1 MSGNKSI
8 KVQVKKDHIS
18 KQTKSHPVQALAEII
33 WNALDADASKVEVLF
48 KENPTE
54 GLGIEQIIVRDNGHG
69 MLYQEAEQL
78 FSSLGGSWKAQHIV
92 SKQHQRFLH
101 GQEGKGRFK
110 AFALGRVVEWHVNYK
125 ENDQFYAF
133 NIQGRADNIDQF
145 MLSELTQPDV
155 KKTGVEVI
163 ISELHKQF
171 RLLDADYTI
180 EKLAPVFALYLSN
193 YPSIIVSV
201 AGQKLQI
208 ETLISRRNSYQ
219 LQPIQFEGKEYAYEM
234 EIIEWNQLNEK
245 KIHFCNA
252 QGLPLYRHEK
262 PINGVST
269 YSFTAYI
276 KSEHISE
283 LHNAGNLEM
292 FEWELSLQSVLK
304 NAESVIKQHFL
315 QKRIDDSCHIL
326 QKWKEEKVYPYE
338 NEPGTMVEDAERK
351 VFDIV
356 ALNINES
363 LPAFDKADN
372 KTKTFQFR
380 ILRQSIEKS
389 PEDLQTI
396 IKEVLN
402 LPSEKQQE
410 LVELLQETSLSSI
423 ITASRLV
430 TDRLKFLAGLE
441 EIIFSSDTRNT
452 LKERSQLHRIL
463 AKNTWIFGDAFSLA
477 VDDKSLTQVLRK
489 HANTHGVEA
498 IIDEPVKRI
507 DGSVGIVDLMLTRS
521 IPRNHSDE
529 REHLVVELKQ
539 PKVVI
544 GSKEI
549 GQIKSYAFAVAED
562 ERFRTLK
569 SKWNFWVIS
578 NDYDSYAKRER
589 SQKGYSD
596 GVIYQSDHTDETDI
610 TIWIKTWSE
619 VIGEC
624 KHRME
629 FLKSH
634 LDYNIDAND
643 GLKYLKEKYAEYTK
657 GVLDHI
663 V

>member
-18 KQTKSHPVQALAEII
+18 KQTKSQPIQALAEII
-33 WNALDADASKVEVLF
+33 WNALDADATKVEVLF

-54 GLGIEQIIVRDNGHG
+54 GLGIEQIILRDNGHG
-69 MLYQEAEQL
+69 MPYQDADQL
-78 FSSLGGSWKAQHIV
+78 FSSLGGSWKAHRRV
-92 SKQHQRFLH
+92 SQQQQRFLH

-125 ENDQFYAF
+125 ENDHFYAF
-133 NIQGRADNIDQF
+133 NIQGRADDIDQF
-145 MLSELTQPDV
+145 LLSEITQPDV

-171 RLLDADYTI
+171 KLLDADYAI

-193 YPSIIVSV
+193 YPGIILSV
-201 AGQKLQI
+201 VGQKLQI
-208 ETLISRRNSYQ
+208 ESLISRRDSYQ

-245 KIHFCNA
+245 EIHFCNA

-262 PINGVST
+262 LINGVSA

-292 FEWELSLQSVLK
+292 FEWDPSLQSVLK

-315 QKRIDDSCHIL
+315 QRRIDDSCHIL

-338 NEPGTMVEDAERK
+338 NEPGTTVEDAERK

-363 LPAFDKADN
+363 LPAFDKTDN

-380 ILRQSIEKS
+380 MLRQSIEKS

-430 TDRLKFLAGLE
+430 ADRLKFLAGLE
-441 EIIFSSDTRNT
+441 EIIFSPDTRHT
-452 LKERSQLHRIL
+452 FKERSQLHRIL

-477 VDDKSLTQVLRK
+477 VDDKSLTQVLKK
-489 HANTHGVEA
+489 HADAHGIEA

-539 PKVVI
+539 PKIAI

-549 GQIKSYAFAVAED
+549 SQIKSYAFAVAED

-596 GVIYQSDHTDETDI
+596 GVIYQSDHTDETNI

-619 VIGEC
+619 VISEC

-643 GLKYLKEKYAEYTK
+643 GLKYLKDKYAEYTK